1 MLTLKGVYAGYGNIR
16 VLKGIELEVLEGEI
30 VTLIGANGAGKSTI
44 LRVITGMLKPEMGE
58 VQFLGEN
65 LLTMNIHEIA
75 ERGISMVP
83 EGRRIFPR
91 LTLLENLE
99 LGGFGN
105 RKNKKIDVKAL
116 MEEIFSIFPTLEER
130 RNQIAGT
137 LSGGEQQMLAIARA
151 LMATPRLLL
160 IDEPSLGL
168 APLLV
173 RRIFEV
179 IKEIHGKGNTVLLVE
194 QNARLSLKIADRGYV
209 LSTGEIV
216 VSGSAQELQSNE
228 MVQRAYLGGKS
239 RTRGE

>member
-16 VLKGIELEVLEGEI
+16 VLKGIDLEVSEGEI

-44 LRVITGMLKPEMGE
+44 LRVITGILKPEKGE
-58 VQFLGEN
+58 VKFQNEN
-65 LLTMNIHEIA
+65 LVGMDAHEIA
-75 ERGISMVP
+75 KRGIAMVP

-105 RKNKKIDVKAL
+105 RKNKNIDMKAL
-116 MEEIFSIFPTLEER
+116 MKKIFSIFPTLEER

-137 LSGGEQQMLAIARA
+137 LSGGEQQMLALGRA
-151 LMATPRLLL
+151 LMATPKLLL

-173 RRIFEV
+173 RRIFGV
-179 IKEIHGKGNTVLLVE
+179 IKEIHKKGNTVLLVE

-209 LSTGEIV
+209 ISTGEMV
-216 VSGSAQELQSNE
+216 LNGLTQDLQSNE
-228 MVQRAYLGGKS
+228 MVQTAYLGGKS
-239 RTRGE
+239 RKR

>member
-16 VLKGIELEVLEGEI
+16 VLKGIDLEISEGEI

-44 LRVITGMLKPEMGE
+44 LRVITGILKPEMGE

-105 RKNKKIDVKAL
+105 RKNKNIDIKAL
-116 MEEIFSIFPTLEER
+116 MNEIFSIFPALEER
-130 RNQIAGT
+130 GNQIAGT

-228 MVQRAYLGGKS
+228 MVQRAYLGGKA

>member
-65 LLTMNIHEIA
+65 LLTMNIHKIA

-116 MEEIFSIFPTLEER
+116 MEEIFSIFPTLEEG